1 MNIETA
7 LKHAMDGN
15 AILFLGAGFSSG
27 GINKLN
33 KKLPTAKEL
42 SYLMCDELKIQHS
55 ADLAIISERFIEDH
69 TIGQGLEKFIQ
80 FLKQQL
86 ICAQTTEVQ
95 DCIANLPWMR
105 IYTTNYDNVFEISS
119 KKMKINRE
127 VITATL
133 SKERVNDL
141 TGAIVHMNGNIT
153 NVNSEKFY
161 NEFKITNEN
170 YLRQGF
176 LDSQWGDQFV
186 SDINNCKTI
195 IFVGYSL
202 KYDLDLQKIMHDK
215 IYDKAIFI
223 DRKDIDSNQEYLFNK
238 WGNFYPIEANGL
250 AFKINEMK
258 CQYVPRENT
267 QRMQGIKEIVISNYK
282 NREIFAND
290 VLNLLVYGKYNTYD
304 FRNSSE
310 FYLKRVDVLKSVTDI
325 LQSKKI
331 CLIHSNL
338 GNGKSIVLQYL
349 ASQLVEENNIFY
361 LENTSNIQQDLNII
375 EKNKSTTSIILVD
388 DYDLHLM
395 LFKEL
400 SYNFPDNI
408 KVIATCRTSV
418 SDILLDR
425 LENEFGFKTENI
437 GVVNIEIISDKERKN
452 LISLLDRYNFW
463 GSNSTLSPSEKDKL
477 INKKYKN
484 RLSSIFYMLLDS
496 NVISDKLQTI
506 FTDIKN
512 EEVKKYLLA
521 QSICDISNFKLKGYE
536 IARLANIDY
545 FEIEKASLSTGFKE
559 VFQRT
564 ADDIELRSTIFSQYL
579 IRKNE
584 EYNNISKL
592 LTDIYINSF
601 KSYNKEYNIIR
612 KKLISRS
619 NLIEIFG
626 GKKKNESWE
635 KRDSDIYKFYGT
647 IREYSKDNPFFWLQY
662 GITALNLKNYVEAK
676 IYFQNAYSYAAELEN
691 FDCFQLDTH
700 YARFLLSEIAEC
712 DKEFDFKKFEQA
724 HRLLMDNSN
733 AEVRLSYVLRQVGV
747 YYDIE
752 KRYKDLFTSEER
764 LRYIEEIKEIVER
777 FKVYF
782 RAIERKKG
790 ENFYFAIDKPVRG
803 AYKKFRQILVSCIP
817 ESDLK
822 SLDDEYNKLVKKTDR
837 VRTKI

>member
-338 GNGKSIVLQYL
+338 GNGKSIV
-349 ASQLVEENNIFY
+349 
-361 LENTSNIQQDLNII
+361 
-375 EKNKSTTSIILVD
+375 
-388 DYDLHLM
+388 
-395 LFKEL
+395 
-400 SYNFPDNI
+400 
-408 KVIATCRTSV
+408 
-418 SDILLDR
+418 
-425 LENEFGFKTENI
+425 
-437 GVVNIEIISDKERKN
+437 
-452 LISLLDRYNFW
+452 
-463 GSNSTLSPSEKDKL
+463 
-477 INKKYKN
+477 
-484 RLSSIFYMLLDS
+484 
-496 NVISDKLQTI
+496 
-506 FTDIKN
+506 
-512 EEVKKYLLA
+512 
-521 QSICDISNFKLKGYE
+521 
-536 IARLANIDY
+536 
-545 FEIEKASLSTGFKE
+545 
-559 VFQRT
+559 
-564 ADDIELRSTIFSQYL
+564 
-579 IRKNE
+579 
-584 EYNNISKL
+584 
-592 LTDIYINSF
+592 
-601 KSYNKEYNIIR
+601 
-612 KKLISRS
+612 
-619 NLIEIFG
+619 
-626 GKKKNESWE
+626 
-635 KRDSDIYKFYGT
+635 
-647 IREYSKDNPFFWLQY
+647 
-662 GITALNLKNYVEAK
+662 
-676 IYFQNAYSYAAELEN
+676 
-691 FDCFQLDTH
+691 
-700 YARFLLSEIAEC
+700 
-712 DKEFDFKKFEQA
+712 
-724 HRLLMDNSN
+724 
-733 AEVRLSYVLRQVGV
+733 
-747 YYDIE
+747 
-752 KRYKDLFTSEER
+752 
-764 LRYIEEIKEIVER
+764 
-777 FKVYF
+777 
-782 RAIERKKG
+782 
-790 ENFYFAIDKPVRG
+790 
-803 AYKKFRQILVSCIP
+803 
-817 ESDLK
+817 
-822 SLDDEYNKLVKKTDR
+822 
-837 VRTKI
+837 